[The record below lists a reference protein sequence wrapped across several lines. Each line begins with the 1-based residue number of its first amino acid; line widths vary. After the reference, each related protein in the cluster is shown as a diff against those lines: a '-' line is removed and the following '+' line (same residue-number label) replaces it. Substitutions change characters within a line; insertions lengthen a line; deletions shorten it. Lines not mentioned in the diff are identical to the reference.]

1 MNKFEVVPEL
11 RFSGFN
17 KAWTKKRLKEIGT
30 FLGGGTPSK
39 TNPDFWT
46 GLIPWVSSSD
56 ITDDSI
62 HQIKVTRFIT
72 EDAIAKS
79 ATKLVPENTILLV
92 SRVGVGKLAVTTK
105 TLCTSQDFANFTPSE
120 DDVYFL
126 AYYLKSKSTEFL
138 KFNQGM
144 AIQGFTKDDISN
156 FVLYIPQ
163 DLDEQQKVA
172 DCLSS
177 IDDLITK
184 NTQKLEALKLHK
196 KGLIQKLFPVEGN
209 SVPECRISGSEGYWI
224 EKELKDITSS
234 IFDGTHQTPK
244 YTEDGVPFFSVENIV
259 SNKDN
264 KFISIDDHS
273 LATVKNKPELDDIII
288 TRIGKIGFTKVV
300 DWDYDFSIYV
310 TLAVI
315 KNDKRFNSKYLHS
328 YMQSERFQNELQ
340 RRSLLNAVPCK
351 INMDELRKS
360 KVMLPLDIG
369 EQNRIADCL
378 SSLDD
383 TIESQSKKIKVLK
396 KYKKG
401 LMQKLFPEMEGDIA

>member
-1 MNKFEVVPEL
+1 MSKFEVVPEL

-17 KAWTKKRLKEIGT
+17 KAWSKKRLKEIGT

-105 TLCTSQDFANFTPSE
+105 NLCTSQDFTNFSPSE
-120 DDVYFL
+120 GDVYFL

-156 FVLYIPQ
+156 FAIYIPQ
-163 DLDEQQKVA
+163 DLEEQQKVA

-177 IDDLITK
+177 MDNLIAENAKKLDL
-184 NTQKLEALKLHK
+184 LKLHK
-196 KGLIQKLFPVEGN
+196 KGLIQKLFPEEGKR
-209 SVPECRISGSEGYWI
+209 VPELRFSDFEGDWKPASIAKMGMVVTGSTPSTSHKEYYGGEHLFVSPADISENRFIETTKSTLTTEGIRKSRVVQSGSVLFVCIGSTIGKTAQVKYDCATNQQINAITAFPGYDDDFLYYLLSFHSLTI
-224 EKELKDITSS
+224 SELAGKQAVPIINKSTFSKVVLMVPEEKEQK
-234 IFDGTHQTPK
+234 
-244 YTEDGVPFFSVENIV
+244 
-259 SNKDN
+259 
-264 KFISIDDHS
+264 
-273 LATVKNKPELDDIII
+273 
-288 TRIGKIGFTKVV
+288 
-300 DWDYDFSIYV
+300 
-310 TLAVI
+310 
-315 KNDKRFNSKYLHS
+315 
-328 YMQSERFQNELQ
+328 
-340 RRSLLNAVPCK
+340 
-351 INMDELRKS
+351 
-360 KVMLPLDIG
+360 
-369 EQNRIADCL
+369 RIADIL
-378 SSLDD
+378 SSIDEL
-383 TIESQSKKIKVLK
+383 ISALNKKIEALK
-396 KYKKG
+396 AHKKG
-401 LMQKLFPEMEGDIA
+401 LVQRIFPYLERVSE

>member
-1 MNKFEVVPEL
+1 MSKFEVVPEL

-17 KAWTKKRLKEIGT
+17 KAWSKKRLKEIGT

-105 TLCTSQDFANFTPSE
+105 NLCTSQDFTNFSPSE
-120 DDVYFL
+120 GDVYFL

-156 FVLYIPQ
+156 FAIYIPQ
-163 DLDEQQKVA
+163 DLEEQQKVA

-177 IDDLITK
+177 IDDLITTNIK
-184 NTQKLEALKLHK
+184 KLESLKLHK
-196 KGLIQKLFPVEGN
+196 KGLMQKLFPEEEKN
-209 SVPECRISGSEGYWI
+209 VPELRFSDFEGDWKPASIAKMGMVVTGSTPSTSHREYYGGEHLFVSPADISENRFIETTKSTLTTEGIRKSRVVQSGSVLFVCIGSTIGKTAQVKYDCATNQQINAITAFQGYDDDFLYYLLSFHSLTI
-224 EKELKDITSS
+224 SELAGKQAVPIINKATFSKVVLMVPEEKEQK
-234 IFDGTHQTPK
+234 
-244 YTEDGVPFFSVENIV
+244 
-259 SNKDN
+259 
-264 KFISIDDHS
+264 
-273 LATVKNKPELDDIII
+273 
-288 TRIGKIGFTKVV
+288 
-300 DWDYDFSIYV
+300 
-310 TLAVI
+310 
-315 KNDKRFNSKYLHS
+315 
-328 YMQSERFQNELQ
+328 
-340 RRSLLNAVPCK
+340 
-351 INMDELRKS
+351 
-360 KVMLPLDIG
+360 
-369 EQNRIADCL
+369 RIADIL
-378 SSLDD
+378 SSIDELIHAQADK
-383 TIESQSKKIKVLK
+383 IETLK
-396 KYKKG
+396 EYKKG
-401 LMQKLFPEMEGDIA
+401 LMQKLFPEIKEYIA

>member
-1 MNKFEVVPEL
+1 MSKFEVVPEL

-39 TNPDFWT
+39 TNPDFWA

-105 TLCTSQDFANFTPSE
+105 NLCTSQDFTNFTPSE

-126 AYYLKSKSTEFL
+126 AYYLKSKSIEFL

-156 FVLYIPQ
+156 FVLYTPR
-163 DLDEQQKVA
+163 DLEEQQKVA

-177 IDDLITK
+177 MDDLIAENAK
-184 NTQKLEALKLHK
+184 KLDLLKLHK
-196 KGLIQKLFPVEGN
+196 KGLMQKLFP
-209 SVPECRISGSEGYWI
+209 
-224 EKELKDITSS
+224 EKEKNLPELR
-234 IFDGTHQTPK
+234 FDGFKESWKKKPFSKLFEIGSGKDHKHLADGDIPVYGSGGYMRSVSDYLYEGKSACIGRKGTINRPMLLDGKFWTVDTLFYTHS
-244 YTEDGVPFFSVENIV
+244 F
-259 SNKDN
+259 
-264 KFISIDDHS
+264 
-273 LATVKNKPELDDIII
+273 KNCIPE
-288 TRIGKIGFTKVV
+288 FV
-300 DWDYDFSIYV
+300 
-310 TLAVI
+310 
-315 KNDKRFNSKYLHS
+315 YLL
-328 YMQSERFQNELQ
+328 FQNIDWLKLNEAGGIP
-340 RRSLLNAVPCK
+340 SL
-351 INMDELRKS
+351 S
-360 KVMLPLDIG
+360 KVIISKIEVLIPEED
-369 EQNRIADCL
+369 EQQRIVDCV
-378 SSLDD
+378 SSLDELIK
-383 TIESQSKKIKVLK
+383 IESNKIEALK
-396 KYKKG
+396 EYKKG
-401 LMQKLFPEMEGDIA
+401 LMQKLFPEAKEFIA

>member
-1 MNKFEVVPEL
+1 MSKIEVVPEL

-17 KAWTKKRLKEIGT
+17 KAWTEKRLKEIGT
-30 FLGGGTPSK
+30 FQGGGTPSK

-120 DDVYFL
+120 GDVYFL

-163 DLDEQQKVA
+163 DLEEQQKVA

-177 IDDLITK
+177 MDNLITENVK
-184 NTQKLEALKLHK
+184 KLESLKLH
-196 KGLIQKLFPVEGN
+196 
-209 SVPECRISGSEGYWI
+209 
-224 EKELKDITSS
+224 
-234 IFDGTHQTPK
+234 
-244 YTEDGVPFFSVENIV
+244 
-259 SNKDN
+259 
-264 KFISIDDHS
+264 
-273 LATVKNKPELDDIII
+273 
-288 TRIGKIGFTKVV
+288 
-300 DWDYDFSIYV
+300 
-310 TLAVI
+310 
-315 KNDKRFNSKYLHS
+315 
-328 YMQSERFQNELQ
+328 
-340 RRSLLNAVPCK
+340 
-351 INMDELRKS
+351 
-360 KVMLPLDIG
+360 
-369 EQNRIADCL
+369 
-378 SSLDD
+378 
-383 TIESQSKKIKVLK
+383 
-396 KYKKG
+396 KKG
-401 LMQKLFPEMEGDIA
+401 LMQKLFPTEGRDVPELRLIGFDKSWETKKFSTYIKLFRGSSPRPISEYITKSNLGVNWIKIGDTSQVSDFIIRSVSQRITPDGASKSRYVKKGELILANSMSYGSTYQLDIDGYIYDGWFVLREYEDFFDKQYLLQVLNSNYIQEQYKKLAAGGIVQNISSDI